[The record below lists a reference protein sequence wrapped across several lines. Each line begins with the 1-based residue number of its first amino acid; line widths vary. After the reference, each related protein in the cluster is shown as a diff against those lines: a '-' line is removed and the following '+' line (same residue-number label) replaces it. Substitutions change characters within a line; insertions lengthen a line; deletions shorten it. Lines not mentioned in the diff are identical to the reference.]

1 MISLIDY
8 VKTNGDYTFFE
19 KEFNEVDA
27 VLMSAIVYVN
37 FSNIIKDVEVS
48 LGDALE
54 KYLKAT
60 DRKTVIKLDFIQKDI
75 YKLVKVIKDKI
86 RYRGILL
93 SNYVYD
99 VTYNKQFCA
108 ITMKLPTGE
117 KLIVYEGTDHNL
129 VGWEEDFTM
138 LYQFPVPAD
147 TDAINYLNENVSI
160 WDKNVIVLGHSKGG
174 HLAMTAATFCKWYK
188 KFAIKKVYNF
198 DGPGFRYDE
207 FNSKKFKRMTKK
219 LEYIIPNYSIFG
231 LLLRH
236 PEEVKVVKTTKKDI
250 MAHSMFNWLVEE
262 ESFVFDRL
270 SRISRNLD
278 KSIIMWL
285 EQHDDEERKKVVT
298 DVFKYL
304 KDNGI
309 EKITDMVKLKNV
321 FTLIKNLDD
330 LDKGTKDLLSHFI
343 KYNIDYHVANKNDE
357 IIIK

>member
-1 MISLIDY
+1 
-8 VKTNGDYTFFE
+8 
-19 KEFNEVDA
+19 
-27 VLMSAIVYVN
+27 
-37 FSNIIKDVEVS
+37 
-48 LGDALE
+48 
-54 KYLKAT
+54 
-60 DRKTVIKLDFIQKDI
+60 
-75 YKLVKVIKDKI
+75 
-86 RYRGILL
+86 
-93 SNYVYD
+93 
-99 VTYNKQFCA
+99 
-108 ITMKLPTGE
+108 
-117 KLIVYEGTDHNL
+117 
-129 VGWEEDFTM
+129 
-138 LYQFPVPAD
+138 
-147 TDAINYLNENVSI
+147 
-160 WDKNVIVLGHSKGG
+160 
-174 HLAMTAATFCKWYK
+174 
-188 KFAIKKVYNF
+188 
-198 DGPGFRYDE
+198 
-207 FNSKKFKRMTKK
+207 MTKK

-309 EKITDMVKLKNV
+309 EKITDMIKLKNV

>member
-8 VKTNGDYTFFE
+8 VKANGDYTFFE
-19 KEFNEVDA
+19 KKFNEVDA

-54 KYLKAT
+54 KYLKVT
-60 DRKTVIKLDFIQKDI
+60 DRKTIIKLDFIQKDI

-147 TDAINYLNENVSI
+147 TDAINYLNDNVSI

-262 ESFVFDRL
+262 ENFVFDRL

-343 KYNIDYHVANKNDE
+343 KYNIDYHVANNNDE